1 MADYLT
7 VTAPGDTYTPAL
19 IPITGD
25 RLIHPADV
33 PNDLARIVL
42 RWGRNWVPQTW
53 AAREHFT
60 GLGLPDGDPP
70 TYPDEQVRGWLF
82 LPPQAD
88 SLAAR
93 VRSGE
98 LDVATALSVEAE
110 AWPMPQR

>member
-7 VTAPGDTYTPAL
+7 VTAPGATYTPQL

-42 RWGRNWVPQTW
+42 RWGRSWVPQTY
-53 AAREHFT
+53 AARDHFASL
-60 GLGLPDGDPP
+60 GLGEGEPPRYGD
-70 TYPDEQVRGWLF
+70 DQVRGWLF
-82 LPPQAD
+82 LPAEPE
-88 SLAAR
+88 SLADQ
-93 VRSGE
+93 VRSGA

-110 AWPMPQR
+110 AWPALG

>member
-7 VTAPGDTYTPAL
+7 VTAPGATYTPQL

-42 RWGRNWVPQTW
+42 RWGRHWLPQTL
-53 AAREHFT
+53 AARDHFVSL
-60 GLGLPDGDPP
+60 GLGDGEPP
-70 TYPDEQVRGWLF
+70 RYSDEHVRGWLF
-82 LPPQAD
+82 LPAEPD
-88 SLAAR
+88 SLAAQ
-93 VRSGE
+93 VRSGG

-110 AWPMPQR
+110 AWPAVG